1 MRQFFPTEWQKS
13 TGISADGAPIGLC
26 IGPLDALNIMAERE
40 SLTAAGFD
48 FGRRVPTDVF
58 LFGLGE
64 PDARESTKI
73 GGLPFL
79 HRGDDWPRN
88 SAGEALPFI
97 GQINFADSTEVLGV
111 DLPGDV
117 LLVFGNLPAKWRSVE
132 TEIRWKRSSDFSG
145 DELLEADEIPVPS
158 PSDVFYGVRWRTY
171 NFPDAAK
178 NPKNRTFYATTTYD
192 ASSAASIFA
201 TQISS
206 APFCFARRSSGVEK
220 ETLVCCIAPVLPTRD
235 GSFSFFNCEQ
245 SLRQRSG
252 LRTIYDER
260 HRFIHSW
267 LTKGD
272 GASIFVFR
280 NEKGE
285 FSVNLVN

>member
-1 MRQFFPTEWQKS
+1 MAEEYRNV
-13 TGISADGAPIGLC
+13 GRGAPIGLC
-26 IGPLDALNIMAERE
+26 IDPLDALNIMAERE

-48 FGRRVPTDVF
+48 FGRRVTTDVF
-58 LFGLGE
+58 LFGLGD
-64 PDARESTKI
+64 PDVRESTKI

-97 GQINFADSTEVLGV
+97 GQINFADSADVLGV

-132 TEIRWKRSSDFSG
+132 TAIRWKRSSDFSG
-145 DELLEADEIPVPS
+145 DELLGADEIPVPS

-178 NPKNRTFYATTTYD
+178 NPKNRTFYATTTYR
-192 ASSAASIFA
+192 ASSSASIFA

-206 APFCFARRSSGVEK
+206 HHFVLGGRAQAWKKKRWCALSLLFLPRGMAHLAFWGVNSLFVK
-220 ETLVCCIAPVLPTRD
+220 GTDFGLSTTRD
-235 GSFSFFNCEQ
+235 IDLFTV
-245 SLRQRSG
+245 G
-252 LRTIYDER
+252 LRRETGQASLFSE
-260 HRFIHSW
+260 
-267 LTKGD
+267 TKRV
-272 GASIFVFR
+272 SFQL
-280 NEKGE
+280 
-285 FSVNLVN
+285 S

>member
-1 MRQFFPTEWQKS
+1 M
-13 TGISADGAPIGLC
+13 SADGAPIGLC

-48 FGRRVPTDVF
+48 FGRRVTTDVF
-58 LFGLGE
+58 LFGPGE
-64 PDARESTKI
+64 PDVRESTKI

-97 GQINFADSTEVLGV
+97 GQINFADSTDVLRVG
-111 DLPGDV
+111 LPGDV
-117 LLVFGNLPAKWRSVE
+117 LLVFGNLPAKWRFVE
-132 TEIRWKRSSDFSG
+132 TAIRWKRSSDFSG
-145 DELLEADEIPVPS
+145 DELIVADEIPVPS
-158 PSDVFYGVRWRTY
+158 PSDVFYSVRWRTD
-171 NFPDAAK
+171 NFPDAAD
-178 NPKNRTFYATTTYD
+178 NPKNRIFYATTTYNP
-192 ASSAASIFA
+192 SSSASIFA

-206 APFCFARRSSGVEK
+206 APFCFARRSSGVDK

-235 GSFSFFNCEQ
+235 GAFSFIDCKQ

-252 LRTIYDER
+252 LRAIYDER
-260 HRFIHSW
+260 HRFVHSW

-285 FSVNLVN
+285 FSVKLVN